1 MKKKVYSITLD
12 EDKVKPFKAWLKKR
26 GLTFSGYLNS
36 IIDEQVEAI
45 AMVSSLDNRNV
56 TSSDLI
62 KMAGKMAVKLSK
74 ELKK

>member
-26 GLTFSGYLNS
+26 GLTFSGYLNL
-36 IIDEQVEAI
+36 IIDEQVEAV